1 MIFEV
6 IYLAM
11 ALVIGILKWQ
21 QATTVPGR
29 VGAIITAAIWPITFL
44 TQELAKH
51 KECGAACSRG
61 GRK

>member
-1 MIFEV
+1 MLFEI
-6 IYLAM
+6 IYLAI

-29 VGAIITAAIWPITFL
+29 VGAVVAAAIWPITFL

-51 KECGAACSRG
+51 KECGAASSRG